1 MIMVLFKTLH
11 RSEPFKRFNAYQIQ
25 QPWLISSLQVGQLV
39 SNLPTTVWK
48 NITSNKTISQLSSM
62 FVYHVMYS
70 WFEVELNDYRQQ
82 RDITTKLA
90 LTSALVLIKGN
101 LLTTDQH
108 KLSVC

>member
-1 MIMVLFKTLH
+1 M
-11 RSEPFKRFNAYQIQ
+11 
-25 QPWLISSLQVGQLV
+25 
-39 SNLPTTVWK
+39 
-48 NITSNKTISQLSSM
+48 TSKERISQLSSM
-62 FVYHVMYS
+62 FVFNVVYN
-70 WFEVELNDYRQQ
+70 WLEVELNNYRQQ

>member
-1 MIMVLFKTLH
+1 
-11 RSEPFKRFNAYQIQ
+11 
-25 QPWLISSLQVGQLV
+25 
-39 SNLPTTVWK
+39 
-48 NITSNKTISQLSSM
+48 M
-62 FVYHVMYS
+62 FVYLVMYS
-70 WFEVELNDYRQQ
+70 WLEEELNNYRQQ